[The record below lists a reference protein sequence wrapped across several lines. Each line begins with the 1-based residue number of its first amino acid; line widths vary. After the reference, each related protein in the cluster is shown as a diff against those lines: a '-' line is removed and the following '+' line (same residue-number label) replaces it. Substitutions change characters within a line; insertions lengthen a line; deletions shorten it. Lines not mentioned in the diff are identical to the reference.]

1 MATPPPILGRIIPW
15 TEEPDWLQFMGLQK
29 RQRRLRDTALEE
41 LYSSTHFQLRKWNG
55 RI

>member
-1 MATPPPILGRIIPW
+1 MATHSHILGRIIPW

-29 RQRRLRDTALEE
+29 RQTRLRDRALEE
-41 LYSSTHFQLRKWNG
+41 LYSSIHFQLRKWNG